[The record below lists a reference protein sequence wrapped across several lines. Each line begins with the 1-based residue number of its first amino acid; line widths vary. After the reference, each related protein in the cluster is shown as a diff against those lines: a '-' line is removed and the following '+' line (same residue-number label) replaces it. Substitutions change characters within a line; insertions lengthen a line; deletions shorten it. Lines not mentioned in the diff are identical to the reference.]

1 MLSFVHCTIS
11 YRARSDQ
18 IDVTRD
24 GSAQGQNSQ
33 MWLLFAAVKKVS
45 DLISLI

>member
-18 IDVTRD
+18 FDVTRD

-33 MWLLFAAVKKVS
+33 MWLLFEAG
-45 DLISLI
+45 